1 MSLESLAWCGAC
13 IFINGRVWAHG
24 LGASPCRHGM
34 GWALVRGQSR
44 LNEALRVAGGQGG
57 GGGNLGRPTPSHT
70 SQRGSELPGVSR
82 AFFLA
87 PPGPGNHR
95 GHCRLKSGGHVT
107 FCLSA
112 LL

>member
-1 MSLESLAWCGAC
+1 MALCG
-13 IFINGRVWAHG
+13 HTG
-24 LGASPCRHGM
+24 LGASPCRHGV

-57 GGGNLGRPTPSHT
+57 GGGGRRPGWRPGWCPNLGRPTPYHT
-70 SQRGSELPGVSR
+70 SQRDSELPGVSR
-82 AFFLA
+82 AFFLV
-87 PPGPGNHR
+87 PPGPGNHH
-95 GHCRLKSGGHVT
+95 GHCKLKSGGHMT